1 MSAMAAGC
9 AHLSGALCS
18 QVLAS
23 VDALLF
29 DCDGVLWKG
38 DTPIPGA
45 AQLINRLQERG
56 KRVFFL
62 TNNSTKSRQMYGEKL
77 RSLCFQARPDQVF
90 GTAPCAAL
98 YLRHEAKLRG
108 SVYLIGSAALRG
120 ELQAQGI
127 ACSGPG
133 TGPELTPGPG
143 PMQAWAAEPLDP
155 NVGAVLIGFDEHFT
169 YLKLCR
175 AARYLQDPACIFVA
189 TNTDT
194 LLPLEGG
201 GIPGTGCL
209 VKAVE
214 AASKRTAH
222 VIGKPSAF
230 MFECVVK
237 EHGVDPSRTVM
248 VGDRLDTDILMGSNC
263 GLRTILTLT
272 GVSTLEEAIAHR
284 DSDSVDR
291 HKLVP
296 NYYVDSVADLL
307 PALN

>member
-1 MSAMAAGC
+1 MAAGC
-9 AHLSGALCS
+9 VHLSGSLCS
-18 QVLAS
+18 QFLAS

-38 DTPIPGA
+38 ESAIPGA
-45 AQLINRLQERG
+45 VQLINRLQERG

-77 RSLCFQARPDQVF
+77 RGLGFQAGPEQVF

-98 YLRHEAKLRG
+98 YLRHESELRG
-108 SVYLIGSAALRG
+108 SVYLIGGAALRG

-127 ACSGPG
+127 ACSGSGP
-133 TGPELTPGPG
+133 GPELTPGPG
-143 PMQAWAAEPLDP
+143 PTQVWAAEPLDP
-155 NVGAVLIGFDEHFT
+155 AVGAVLVGFDEHFT

-175 AARYLQDPACIFVA
+175 AARYLRNPACIFLA

-214 AASKRTAH
+214 AAANRTAH
-222 VIGKPSAF
+222 VIGKPSVY
-230 MFECVVK
+230 MFECLVK
-237 EHGVDPSRTVM
+237 EHSIDPSRTVM

-272 GVSTLEEAIAHR
+272 GVSSLEEAKAHQE
-284 DSDSVDR
+284 SDSSDR

-296 NYYVDSVADLL
+296 SYYVDSVADLL
-307 PALN
+307 PTLD

>member
-1 MSAMAAGC
+1 MAASC
-9 AHLSGALCS
+9 SPLAGALCS

-38 DTPIPGA
+38 ESEIPGA
-45 AQLINRLQERG
+45 AALVNRLQERG
-56 KRVFFL
+56 KLVFFL
-62 TNNSTKSRQMYGEKL
+62 TNNSTKSREMYVEKL
-77 RSLCFQARPDQVF
+77 RRLGFRARCEQVF
-90 GTAPCAAL
+90 ATAPCAAL
-98 YLRHEAKLRG
+98 YLRQEAKLCG
-108 SVYLIGSAALRG
+108 SVYLIGGAALRG

-127 ACSGPG
+127 ACSGTGP
-133 TGPELTPGPG
+133 GPELIPGSG
-143 PMQAWAAEPLDP
+143 PVQTWAAEPLDP
-155 NVGAVLIGFDEHFT
+155 AVAAVLVGFDEHFT
-169 YLKLCR
+169 YMKLCR
-175 AARYLQDPACIFVA
+175 ASRYLQDPACIFLA

-214 AASKRTAH
+214 AASKRTAY
-222 VIGKPSAF
+222 VIGKPNDF
-230 MFECVVK
+230 MFKCMVK

-263 GLRTILTLT
+263 GLRTILALT
-272 GVSTLEEAIAHR
+272 GVSTLEEAKAHQE
-284 DSDSVDR
+284 SDSPER

-296 NYYVDSVADLL
+296 TYYVNSVADLL
-307 PALN
+307 PGLE

>member
-1 MSAMAAGC
+1 MASSC
-9 AHLSGALCS
+9 IHLSGALRS
-18 QVLAS
+18 QLLAS
-23 VDALLF
+23 VDTLLF

-38 DTPIPGA
+38 DSPIPGA
-45 AQLINRLQERG
+45 VQLINRLQERG

-77 RSLCFQARPDQVF
+77 QGLGFQARPEQVF

-98 YLRHEAKLRG
+98 YLRQEAKLRG
-108 SVYLIGSAALRG
+108 SVYLIGGAALRG
-120 ELQAQGI
+120 ELRAQGI
-127 ACSGPG
+127 VCSGSGP
-133 TGPELTPGPG
+133 GPELTPGPG

-155 NVGAVLIGFDEHFT
+155 AVGAVLIGFDEHFT
-169 YLKLCR
+169 YMKLCR
-175 AARYLQDPACIFVA
+175 AARYLRDPCCIFLA

-194 LLPLEGG
+194 LLPMEGG

-214 AASKRTAH
+214 AATNRTAH
-222 VIGKPSAF
+222 VIGKPNAF
-230 MFECVVK
+230 MFDCMVK
-237 EHGVDPSRTVM
+237 EHGIDPSRTVM

-272 GVSTLEEAIAHR
+272 GVSTLEEATAYLE
-284 DSDSVDR
+284 SDSPHH

-296 NYYVDSVADLL
+296 SYYVGSVADLL
-307 PALN
+307 PALD